1 MTPRLSWPP
10 FWIDLLLDFPSL
22 SFPSLP
28 IRLPG
33 VPSFFLLVYQIC
45 SFEGY
50 IYSYV
55 RKNRPTFQRPFK
67 KLTKRRCFV
76 LALLF
81 ALVLLEID
89 EIIIAIYS
97 FKSTDG
103 LYLIL

>member
-1 MTPRLSWPP
+1 M
-10 FWIDLLLDFPSL
+10 
-22 SFPSLP
+22 
-28 IRLPG
+28 
-33 VPSFFLLVYQIC
+33 PSFFLLVYQIC
-45 SFEGY
+45 SFEGC

-55 RKNRPTFQRPFK
+55 RKNRPTSQRPFK

-89 EIIIAIYS
+89 EIIIAISS